1 MCVSFSSQLSM
12 GGNDSENGLTKAVH
26 PDSVQEPEFGHG
38 FPTQSL
44 HGFFEGFFFLFLA
57 F

>member
-44 HGFFEGFFFLFLA
+44 HGFFEGFFLLLLA